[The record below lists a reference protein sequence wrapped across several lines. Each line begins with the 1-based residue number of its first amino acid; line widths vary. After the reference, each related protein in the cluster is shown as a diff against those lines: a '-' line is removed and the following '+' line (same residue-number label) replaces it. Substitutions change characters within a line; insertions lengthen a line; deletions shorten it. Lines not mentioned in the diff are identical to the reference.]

1 MFKRLKELFGREESS
16 LLSAEEEFVRL
27 WKRLVPVGGESE
39 TLQGELVRALGRL
52 EDEYSRNGNMNWE
65 PGGYHNEFVRF
76 LQQHLADPS
85 VFDPETVNR
94 IKEAAELIRLTA
106 EDISEEKEGED
117 VMIVTKHNPE
127 QAFKFLMAKV
137 VEWCEK
143 HPTPIA
149 KLPGQDFWIT

>member
-1 MFKRLKELFGREESS
+1 MSLCDFCSNILPTLLCSIQKPSIES
-16 LLSAEEEFVRL
+16 R
-27 WKRLVPVGGESE
+27 KP
-39 TLQGELVRALGRL
+39 Q
-52 EDEYSRNGNMNWE
+52 N
-65 PGGYHNEFVRF
+65 
-76 LQQHLADPS
+76 
-85 VFDPETVNR
+85 
-94 IKEAAELIRLTA
+94 
-106 EDISEEKEGED
+106 SEEKEGED